1 MLQEK
6 EDPNTY
12 LKKRPLSCPVVLVS
26 SSNCL
31 LAVGDVAVAT
41 FSKDKLTESA
51 LYLMAYYYTMH
62 LTYPKCVATVL
73 SFIQTEV
80 LMDKIHEKDLTPSYK
95 KCMAEWKAFI
105 GK

>member
-1 MLQEK
+1 M
-6 EDPNTY
+6 N
-12 LKKRPLSCPVVLVS
+12 KRPLSCPVVLVS

-31 LAVGDVAVAT
+31 LVVDVAVAT
-41 FSKDKLTESA
+41 FSNDKLTESA

-80 LMDKIHEKDLTPSYK
+80 LKDKMNEKDLTPSYK